1 MLLSLILPLLSK
13 HRVLKK
19 HFELFLL
26 VAVIGFVSVAKRQ
39 EKAPAPYVIL
49 VSFDGFRHDY
59 VEKYDAP
66 NFKQFIA
73 AGVSAEAMLPS
84 YPSKTFP
91 NHYSIVT
98 GMYPNNHGLVDNS
111 FYDKD
116 LDVQYSIGNRSVV
129 ENPAFYGGLPLW
141 QLTQKNG
148 MKSASYFWVGSE
160 APIAGSFPDY
170 YSIYDGKV
178 PNEDRITAVKDWLKL
193 PSEDRPNFIS
203 LYFSLVDD
211 AGHRSGPNGEMTHQA
226 VLEADRLLGVLM
238 QAINQIDLP
247 INVVITSDHGMHE
260 ITPKDESYITVE
272 SLLGSF
278 DASRFKFVNNGPHGH
293 FYSEDKSYL
302 KEIAEELKSKPE
314 SNKYEVFFKSEMP
327 KNWHYGTNDRIGD
340 LFIKINPGHYLT
352 SEGRKTNAISN
363 HSYRGEHGF
372 DPDETEDMGAIFY
385 AKGPSF
391 KSGMKIQKFRNIHI
405 YPMIAKVLGIT
416 QLPEIDGKLEVLA
429 PILKD

>member
-1 MLLSLILPLLSK
+1 M
-13 HRVLKK
+13 LKK

-39 EKAPAPYVIL
+39 DEAQVPYVIL
-49 VSFDGFRHDY
+49 ISFDGFRHDY
-59 VEKYDAP
+59 VQKYDAP
-66 NFKQFIA
+66 NFKQFITE
-73 AGVSAEAMLPS
+73 GVSAEAMLPS

-98 GMYPNNHGLVDNS
+98 GMYPNNHGLVDNN
-111 FYDKD
+111 FYDKE
-116 LDVQYSIGNRSVV
+116 LDVRYSIGNRSVV

-178 PNEDRITAVKDWLKL
+178 PNEDRITAVRDWLKL
-193 PSEDRPNFIS
+193 PAEDRPNFIS

-211 AGHRSGPNGEMTHQA
+211 AGHRSGPNGEMTRQS

-238 QAINQIDLP
+238 HEINQIDLP

-272 SLLGSF
+272 SLLDSF

-302 KEIAEELKSKPE
+302 KEIAEGLKSKPE

-327 KNWHYGTNDRIGD
+327 KNWHYGTHDRIGD

-352 SEGRKTNAISN
+352 SEARKTNAIEN
-363 HSYRGEHGF
+363 QSYRGEHGF
-372 DPDETEDMGAIFY
+372 DPDETDDMGAIFY

-429 PILKD
+429 PILRD